1 MSLKILIFYFFSS
14 IFFLTNNLFAS
25 HVTVVDGDTIKLGDI
40 KIRFSGID
48 APEINQICVASEGK
62 VACGKISRDILI
74 TKVTNN
80 KISCTDEGKD
90 FYGRVLGECFVN
102 GESLTFSFY
111 IKSTSA
117 RTGVALTI
125 TTRDSAGGGGT
136 VTRATGV
143 TFNSTTGWTR
153 VEKTFTLSGTV
164 SSNNRCFHPV
174 VRLVWI

>member
-25 HVTVVDGDTIKLGDI
+25 HVTIVDGDTIKLGDV

-48 APEINQICVASEGK
+48 APEINQTCVASEGK

-102 GESLTFSFY
+102 GESLSRYLVREGFAFAYRKYSDKFISDEEY
-111 IKSTSA
+111 AKSNRLGMWSMKFQYPWDY
-117 RTGVALTI
+117 R
-125 TTRDSAGGGGT
+125 
-136 VTRATGV
+136 
-143 TFNSTTGWTR
+143 
-153 VEKTFTLSGTV
+153 K
-164 SSNNRCFHPV
+164 SN
-174 VRLVWI
+174 

>member
-14 IFFLTNNLFAS
+14 IFFFTNNLFVS
-25 HVTVVDGDTIKLGDI
+25 HVTVVDGDTIKLGDV

-48 APEINQICVASEGK
+48 APEINQTCVASEGK

-102 GESLTFSFY
+102 GESLSRYLVREGFAFAYRKYSDKFILDEEY
-111 IKSTSA
+111 AKS
-117 RTGVALTI
+117 
-125 TTRDSAGGGGT
+125 
-136 VTRATGV
+136 
-143 TFNSTTGWTR
+143 NSLGMWSMKFQYPWDYR
-153 VEKTFTLSGTV
+153 K
-164 SSNNRCFHPV
+164 SN
-174 VRLVWI
+174 

>member
-25 HVTVVDGDTIKLGDI
+25 HVTVVDGDTIKLGDV

-48 APEINQICVASEGK
+48 APEINQTCVASEGK

-102 GESLTFSFY
+102 GESLSRYLVREGFAFAYRKYSDKFISDEEY
-111 IKSTSA
+111 AKSNRFGMWSMKFQYPSDY
-117 RTGVALTI
+117 R
-125 TTRDSAGGGGT
+125 
-136 VTRATGV
+136 
-143 TFNSTTGWTR
+143 
-153 VEKTFTLSGTV
+153 K
-164 SSNNRCFHPV
+164 SN
-174 VRLVWI
+174 

>member
-25 HVTVVDGDTIKLGDI
+25 HFTVVDGDTIKLGDV

-48 APEINQICVASEGK
+48 APEIDQTCIASEGK

-102 GESLTFSFY
+102 GESLSRYLVREGFAFAYRKYSDKFILDEEY
-111 IKSTSA
+111 AKSNRLGMWSMKFQYPWDY
-117 RTGVALTI
+117 R
-125 TTRDSAGGGGT
+125 
-136 VTRATGV
+136 
-143 TFNSTTGWTR
+143 
-153 VEKTFTLSGTV
+153 K
-164 SSNNRCFHPV
+164 SNN
-174 VRLVWI
+174 

>member
-25 HVTVVDGDTIKLGDI
+25 HVTVVDGDTIKLGDV

-62 VACGKISRDILI
+62 VACGEISRDILL

-102 GESLTFSFY
+102 GESLSRYLVREGFAFAYRKYSDKFISDEEY
-111 IKSTSA
+111 AKSNRLGMWSMKFQYPWDY
-117 RTGVALTI
+117 R
-125 TTRDSAGGGGT
+125 
-136 VTRATGV
+136 
-143 TFNSTTGWTR
+143 
-153 VEKTFTLSGTV
+153 K
-164 SSNNRCFHPV
+164 SN
-174 VRLVWI
+174 

>member
-1 MSLKILIFYFFSS
+1 MSLKILIYYFFSS

-25 HVTVVDGDTIKLGDI
+25 HVIVVDGDTIKIGDV
-40 KIRFSGID
+40 KVRFSGID

-102 GESLTFSFY
+102 GESLSRYLVREGFAFAYRKYSDKFISDEEY
-111 IKSTSA
+111 AKSNRLGMWSMKFQYPWDY
-117 RTGVALTI
+117 R
-125 TTRDSAGGGGT
+125 
-136 VTRATGV
+136 
-143 TFNSTTGWTR
+143 
-153 VEKTFTLSGTV
+153 K
-164 SSNNRCFHPV
+164 SN
-174 VRLVWI
+174 

>member
-1 MSLKILIFYFFSS
+1 MSLKTLIFYFFSS

-25 HVTVVDGDTIKLGDI
+25 HVTVVDGDTIKLGDV

-48 APEINQICVASEGK
+48 APEINQSCFASEGK

-102 GESLTFSFY
+102 GESLSRYLVREGFAFAYRKYSDKFILDEEY
-111 IKSTSA
+111 AKSNRLGMWSMKFQYPWDY
-117 RTGVALTI
+117 R
-125 TTRDSAGGGGT
+125 
-136 VTRATGV
+136 
-143 TFNSTTGWTR
+143 
-153 VEKTFTLSGTV
+153 K
-164 SSNNRCFHPV
+164 SN
-174 VRLVWI
+174 

>member
-14 IFFLTNNLFAS
+14 IFFLTNNLYAS
-25 HVTVVDGDTIKLGDI
+25 HVTVVDGDTIKLGDV

-102 GESLTFSFY
+102 GESLSRYLVREGFAFAYRKYSDKFILDEEY
-111 IKSTSA
+111 AKSNRLGMWSMKFQYPWEYRKST
-117 RTGVALTI
+117 
-125 TTRDSAGGGGT
+125 
-136 VTRATGV
+136 
-143 TFNSTTGWTR
+143 N
-153 VEKTFTLSGTV
+153 
-164 SSNNRCFHPV
+164 
-174 VRLVWI
+174 

>member
-14 IFFLTNNLFAS
+14 IFFLTNNLYAS
-25 HVTVVDGDTIKLGDI
+25 HVTVVDGDTIKLGDV

-48 APEINQICVASEGK
+48 APEINQTCVASEGK

-102 GESLTFSFY
+102 GESLSRYLVREGFAFAYRKYSDKFILDEEY
-111 IKSTSA
+111 AKSNRLGMWSMKFQYPWEYRKST
-117 RTGVALTI
+117 
-125 TTRDSAGGGGT
+125 
-136 VTRATGV
+136 
-143 TFNSTTGWTR
+143 N
-153 VEKTFTLSGTV
+153 
-164 SSNNRCFHPV
+164 
-174 VRLVWI
+174 

>member
-14 IFFLTNNLFAS
+14 IFFLTNNLYAS
-25 HVTVVDGDTIKLGDI
+25 HVTVVDGDTIKLGDV

-48 APEINQICVASEGK
+48 APEINQTCVASEGK

-102 GESLTFSFY
+102 GESLSRYLVREGFAFAYRKYSDKFISDEEY
-111 IKSTSA
+111 AKSNRLGMWSMKFQYPWDY
-117 RTGVALTI
+117 R
-125 TTRDSAGGGGT
+125 
-136 VTRATGV
+136 
-143 TFNSTTGWTR
+143 
-153 VEKTFTLSGTV
+153 K
-164 SSNNRCFHPV
+164 NN
-174 VRLVWI
+174 